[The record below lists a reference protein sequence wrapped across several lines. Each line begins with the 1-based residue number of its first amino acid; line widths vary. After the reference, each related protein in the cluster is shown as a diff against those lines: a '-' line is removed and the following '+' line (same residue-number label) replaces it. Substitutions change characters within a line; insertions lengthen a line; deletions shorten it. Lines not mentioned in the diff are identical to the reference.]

1 MSIIDVKNLTHT
13 YLPGTPYEKKA
24 LDDITLSVN
33 QGEFLGVVGA
43 NGSGKSTLIQHF
55 NGLLSPTSGEVTVCG
70 RETSDKKHRNEL
82 WKKVGLVFQYPEQQI
97 FEATVF
103 EDVSYGP
110 RNLGLGS
117 ADIERRTM
125 EALEK
130 VGLEPGTVAGLSPIS
145 LSGGLRRRVAIAGVL
160 AMRPEILVLDEPT
173 AGLDHSGREM
183 ILELI
188 KKLQRED
195 HITIVMVSHS
205 IREIIL
211 VAGRVAVL
219 EKGRLAA
226 YGDTEEVLR
235 QKGFQNLPG
244 VMLPDY
250 LQLIYTLAGRG
261 QNVNP
266 GIVTLAE
273 AELEI
278 AKLLEEKNK

>member
-1 MSIIDVKNLTHT
+1 MPVIDVQNLTHV

-24 LDDITLSVN
+24 LDGVTLSVN

-43 NGSGKSTLIQHF
+43 NGSGKSTMIQHF
-55 NGLLSPTSGEVTVCG
+55 NGLLSPTAGKVTICG
-70 RETSDKKHRNEL
+70 WDTAVKQHRNEL
-82 WKKVGLVFQYPEQQI
+82 WKKVGLVFQYPEQQL

-103 EDVSYGP
+103 DDVSYGP
-110 RNLGLGS
+110 RNLGLS
-117 ADIERRTM
+117 SPDIERRTI
-125 EALEK
+125 EALKK
-130 VGLEPGTVAGLSPIS
+130 VGLEPDTVAGLSPIC

-160 AMRPEILVLDEPT
+160 AMKPEILVLDEPT
-173 AGLDHSGREM
+173 AGLDPLGKEM
-183 ILELI
+183 ILKLI
-188 KKLQRED
+188 KKLQQED

-211 VAGRVAVL
+211 LAGRVAVL
-219 EKGRLAA
+219 EKGRLIAF
-226 YGDTEEVLR
+226 GNIKEVLR
-235 QKGFQNLPG
+235 QECFQALPG

-261 QNVNP
+261 KNVNT
-266 GIVTLAE
+266 GIITLAE